1 MLLYYQIQKKQS
13 NNNKC
18 ETTKISDV
26 NGDNSQVSA
35 FGKKPGIIN
44 TGVHVCY
51 HNLTY
56 YEKISKPHQDEIR
69 DWINKT
75 NEGNGGKVKAMNP
88 NTNTEF
94 NNRTENYIASA
105 VIKRV
110 TEQMKAL
117 DQDKD
122 NGKQVEACIMSI
134 IQKAS
139 ENHKASVSSATGS
152 TTTIIVP
159 GTLKSIIK

>member
-1 MLLYYQIQKKQS
+1 
-13 NNNKC
+13 
-18 ETTKISDV
+18 
-26 NGDNSQVSA
+26 
-35 FGKKPGIIN
+35 
-44 TGVHVCY
+44 
-51 HNLTY
+51 
-56 YEKISKPHQDEIR
+56 
-69 DWINKT
+69 
-75 NEGNGGKVKAMNP
+75 MNP